1 MYPGVELP
9 AYMIIAVKFTIVF
22 VLIVV
27 LFSSFVASAY
37 HRGKAAILEKLNRL
51 YQHLKSHT

>member
-22 VLIVV
+22 ALIVV

-51 YQHLKSHT
+51 Y